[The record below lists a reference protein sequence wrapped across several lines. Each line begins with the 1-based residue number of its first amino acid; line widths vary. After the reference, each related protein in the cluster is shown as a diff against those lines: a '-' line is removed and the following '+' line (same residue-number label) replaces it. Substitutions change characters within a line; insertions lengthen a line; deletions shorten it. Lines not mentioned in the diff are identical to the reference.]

1 MENKVNQYNI
11 IIPCPRHKNKAV
23 EYVCTH
29 NEQHTQNLYCTT
41 CIFKRE
47 YCQHEDDIMDLNEF
61 LNEQRQQFRRYGLN
75 GAPEISEA
83 LDSKKEFLQHCKD
96 QAQHQVEVIEQ
107 HFDNLITKI
116 VDALNQTREE
126 TIKSLETYIERFAH
140 LYKLLEGKV
149 KQNFQT
155 LFFTSKFRSFEEMVK
170 NFMPFSFE
178 SVSLMT
184 TALREN
190 YALQGKVN
198 NDITFTFQEVM
209 SMQKNQPSFDLGKFG
224 ALETQ
229 LGNWIDELQK
239 AAPSLLSTTINNNT
253 LPVPLNNN
261 LIPNEQSKSIP
272 QQLQQ
277 QQPVVVRGM
286 TPVKIRHNFGGGGSS
301 LAPVNQSYTKLPVSS
316 GVDDSFRKQQNG
328 PKRSKSTA
336 RIQSG
341 GPTGSTTTLPMI
353 SARDISPQKEVGQY
367 AVENINIQHLKS
379 IETSHTRSIFT
390 LIYIGNRFVA
400 TGSDD
405 GLIKIWHIDQNRCF
419 YVLRGHKAGIRSLA
433 VLESKNLVSASWDR
447 TIKIWETSRLFD
459 KKEVDDHI
467 DREQAM
473 QLGLE
478 DYDPSELTINC
489 LKTLKGH
496 MNSVLCVGVLPDG
509 IILMS
514 GSSDNTV
521 RLWDTENGMLLR
533 SMFGHMNEVICL
545 TASRFRPLIISGSGD
560 KTIKVWNYRTKKS
573 LSPCLMTLTGHTG
586 FVWSVELLRDDSTLV
601 SGSQDN
607 LIRVWNIDNGEC
619 LKILVGH
626 SSQVL
631 SLKKFKNDIIASAD
645 GEGIIRFWNVQN
657 GSLLAI
663 VKANR
668 DKYAINSL
676 DVTEDL
682 LLVSAGTDRKIGI
695 HAHKYF

>member
-1 MENKVNQYNI
+1 MENKVHQYNI

-29 NEQHTQNLYCTT
+29 NEQHAQNLYCTT

-96 QAQHQVEVIEQ
+96 QAQQQVEVIEQ
-107 HFDNLITKI
+107 HFDSLIARI
-116 VDALNQTREE
+116 VEALNQTKEE
-126 TIKSLETYIERFAH
+126 TIRSLETYIERFAH

-155 LFFTSKFRSFEEMVK
+155 LFFTAKFRSFEEMVK
-170 NFMPFSFE
+170 NFMPFSYE

-224 ALETQ
+224 ALEAQ
-229 LGNWIDELQK
+229 LGSFIDELQK
-239 AAPSLLSTTINNNT
+239 AAPSLLSTTISP
-253 LPVPLNNN
+253 LPVGGLA
-261 LIPNEQSKSIP
+261 PNDQGKGI
-272 QQLQQ
+272 QQQQ
-277 QQPVVVRGM
+277 QQPVQVARSM
-286 TPVKIRHNFGGGGSS
+286 TPMKIRHNFGVSS
-301 LAPVNQSYTKLPVSS
+301 GAPVNQSYSKLPVSS
-316 GVDDSFRKQQNG
+316 GLGDDSFRKQSG
-328 PKRSKSTA
+328 PKRSKSIA
-336 RIQSG
+336 RVQSG
-341 GPTGSTTTLPMI
+341 GPTGSTTTLPLI
-353 SARDISPQKEVGQY
+353 SARDISPHKEMGQY

-390 LIYIGNRFVA
+390 LVYIGNRFVA

-447 TIKIWETSRLFD
+447 TIKIWETSRLFE
-459 KKEVDDHI
+459 KKHVDDHI

-545 TASRFRPLIISGSGD
+545 TAARFRPLIISGSGD

-682 LLVSAGTDRKIGI
+682 LLLSTGTDRKIGI